1 MRKLEIADVEIMRL
15 AVQQEIARSED
26 SRYDHR
32 LHGILLVSQGLSCY
46 QVADWLGED
55 PRTIQR
61 WVQRFESRG
70 FAGLQ
75 EGERSGRPSRLNEAQ
90 FAAVGRDLRR
100 SPRAL
105 GYPHNLWD
113 GKILAH
119 HLAKAYEVALG
130 PRQCQRL
137 FHRLRFRL
145 RKPRSVI
152 AHADPAAQAR
162 YKKTPP
168 SRPRP
173 RP

>member
-1 MRKLEIADVEIMRL
+1 MQRLEIADVEIMRL

-46 QVADWLGED
+46 RVAEWLGED

-61 WVQRFESRG
+61 WVHRFETDG

-75 EGERSGRPSRLNEAQ
+75 EGERPGRPVRLTEAQ
-90 FAAVGRDLRR
+90 VEAVGRDLRR
-100 SPRAL
+100 SPRTW
-105 GYPHNLWD
+105 GYQQNLWD
-113 GKILAH
+113 GKLLAH
-119 HLAKAYEVALG
+119 HLAKAYGVDLG
-130 PRQCQRL
+130 TRQGQRL

-152 AHADPAAQAR
+152 AHADAAAQAR
-162 YKKTPP
+162 YKKTPSP
-168 SRPRP
+168 GP
-173 RP
+173 